1 MAVSKIVPK
10 QFIEDFELVATHY
23 NLKELGEY
31 YQAKDAARSNLES
44 AITTFAAIAKEIR
57 DGTA

>member
-1 MAVSKIVPK
+1 MAGSKIVPK
-10 QFIEDFELVATHY
+10 QFIDDFELVADHY

-31 YQAKDAARSNLES
+31 DQAKDAARSNLES

-57 DGTA
+57 E